1 MYLFKILGGNKM
13 EASNYRTKLIFFL
26 GALGGLLYGYDTG
39 VISGALLFIKNDIP
53 LTHITEGL
61 VVSSMLVGAIF
72 GSGASGPLSDKL
84 GRRKLVFIISIVF
97 IIGALILSFAQSMIV
112 LVIGRFI
119 IGLAVGGSTAIVPVY
134 LSEMAPTDTRGSLSS
149 LNQLMITIGILAS
162 YLVNY
167 AFADMEAW
175 RWMVGLAVVPS
186 VILMIGVYFM
196 PESPRWLLEHKSE
209 KAARKVMAI
218 TRKQGEID
226 KEIDEM
232 KEIIH
237 ISEST
242 WTVLKSIWLRPV
254 LVIGCIFAL
263 LQQIIGINA
272 IIYYAPTI
280 FSQAGLGDATAILGT
295 VGIGSVNVIVTIFA
309 IMIMDKI
316 DRKKLLITGNIGMV
330 SSLLIMATLVWTI
343 GLDSTVSAWIIV
355 ACLTMFIVFFA
366 FTWGPILWIVL
377 PELFPMRARGAAT
390 GIATLSLSIGS
401 LLVAQFFPMLTSVMG
416 IEQVF
421 LIFAVI
427 GIFAMIFVIK
437 YLPETRG
444 RSLEE
449 IEVDLRNRTSSVA
462 LSKID

>member
-343 GLDSTVSAWIIV
+343 GLDSTVGAWIIV

>member
-1 MYLFKILGGNKM
+1 MALFKLHGGNKM

-53 LTHITEGL
+53 LTSFTEGL

-72 GSGASGPLSDKL
+72 GPGFSGPLSDKL
-84 GRRKLVFIISIVF
+84 GRRKLVFVIAIVF
-97 IIGALILSFAQSMIV
+97 IVGALILSLAQSMVI

-218 TRKQGEID
+218 TRKQSEID

-242 WTVLKSIWLRPV
+242 WTVLKSVWLRPV
-254 LVIGCIFAL
+254 LIIGCIFAL

-280 FSQAGLGDATAILGT
+280 FSKAGLGDATAILGT

-309 IMIMDKI
+309 IYIMDKI

-330 SSLLIMATLVWTI
+330 CSLLIMATLVWTI
-343 GLDSTVSAWIIV
+343 GLHSTVGAWIIV
-355 ACLTMFIVFFA
+355 ACLTLFIVFFA
-366 FTWGPILWIVL
+366 FTWGPILWIML

-401 LLVAQFFPMLTSVMG
+401 LLVAQFFPLLTSVMG

-427 GIFAMIFVIK
+427 GILAMIFVIK

-449 IEVDLRNRTSSVA
+449 IEVDLRNRTSSVT

>member
-1 MYLFKILGGNKM
+1 MALFKLHGGNKM

-39 VISGALLFIKNDIP
+39 VISGALLLKNDIP
-53 LTHITEGL
+53 LTSFTEGL

-72 GSGASGPLSDKL
+72 GSGFSGPLSDKL
-84 GRRKLVFIISIVF
+84 GRRKLVFVIAIVF
-97 IIGALILSFAQSMIV
+97 IVGALILSLAQSMVI

-218 TRKQGEID
+218 TRKQSEID

-242 WTVLKSIWLRPV
+242 WTVLKSVWLRPV

-280 FSQAGLGDATAILGT
+280 FSKAGLGDATAILGT

-309 IMIMDKI
+309 IYIMDKI
-316 DRKKLLITGNIGMV
+316 DRKNYSLQVISVWFVHYLLWRHSYGQLDYIQQSAHG
-330 SSLLIMATLVWTI
+330 LLSHV
-343 GLDSTVSAWIIV
+343 
-355 ACLTMFIVFFA
+355 
-366 FTWGPILWIVL
+366 
-377 PELFPMRARGAAT
+377 
-390 GIATLSLSIGS
+390 
-401 LLVAQFFPMLTSVMG
+401 
-416 IEQVF
+416 
-421 LIFAVI
+421 
-427 GIFAMIFVIK
+427 
-437 YLPETRG
+437 
-444 RSLEE
+444 
-449 IEVDLRNRTSSVA
+449 
-462 LSKID
+462 